1 KAEEAADYLT
11 FHKIKCSYYHA
22 GLQSEI
28 RKKIQ
33 EDFLNDEIQVICA
46 TNAFGMGINK
56 KDIRLIIHYNTPGSI
71 ENYYQEIGR
80 AGRDGKDAYAFLL
93 HDDSDVNIQNY
104 FLSVSH
110 PNKEL
115 IHNVYNAICDHNK
128 IAVGSFNT
136 NDLPINQDYINAY
149 AKMQVT
155 KGLLHSALRHL
166 EQGGY
171 LKFLSE
177 FDRRT
182 AIKFL
187 LEKNRLKSFI
197 KNSTN
202 DNLKNVLLYVLRDFG
217 SEAYEKKTNISI
229 PKAAEEMKLIEE
241 EVVEALTV
249 ADNLGIITFYNTLSK
264 DNVRLIAPRV
274 NPDKLKLDYKK
285 INETY
290 LLLQKKID
298 DMVDFVYT
306 DDCRFKYILNYFGED
321 TKDYSCGKCDKCL
334 NEEGMSFSSTEYI
347 REIILRGLNELGD
360 STETTL
366 IKALRG
372 SNTIGMNKKIPL
384 YGTLANYEKK
394 DIQVVIRELINSN
407 FISKDPITGRDL
419 LLTKKGFKFL
429 EAAGLAD
436 INIIE
441 EPVPYENN
449 LELFNLLREARG
461 RISKKFLQS
470 GYLICP
476 DEILRTIAKE
486 KPETTEEILRIKGF
500 TQRMFNKTGK
510 DFLEIINSLRKEKVV
525 VQSAPRREIPAS
537 IKETYNL
544 LIKGYSLSAIASL
557 RKMSDAVISM
567 QIETIIEYEPTVDI
581 AKLFDG
587 KMWETIMSEIKKGF
601 TDIRELRERLPRD
614 AGYAYIRIAL
624 AKNRFNSASYS
635 LSLQDE
641 K

>member
-1 KAEEAADYLT
+1 
-11 FHKIKCSYYHA
+11 
-22 GLQSEI
+22 
-28 RKKIQ
+28 
-33 EDFLNDEIQVICA
+33 
-46 TNAFGMGINK
+46 
-56 KDIRLIIHYNTPGSI
+56 
-71 ENYYQEIGR
+71 
-80 AGRDGKDAYAFLL
+80 
-93 HDDSDVNIQNY
+93 
-104 FLSVSH
+104 
-110 PNKEL
+110 
-115 IHNVYNAICDHNK
+115 
-128 IAVGSFNT
+128 
-136 NDLPINQDYINAY
+136 
-149 AKMQVT
+149 
-155 KGLLHSALRHL
+155 
-166 EQGGY
+166 
-171 LKFLSE
+171 
-177 FDRRT
+177 
-182 AIKFL
+182 
-187 LEKNRLKSFI
+187 
-197 KNSTN
+197 
-202 DNLKNVLLYVLRDFG
+202 
-217 SEAYEKKTNISI
+217 
-229 PKAAEEMKLIEE
+229 
-241 EVVEALTV
+241 
-249 ADNLGIITFYNTLSK
+249 
-264 DNVRLIAPRV
+264 
-274 NPDKLKLDYKK
+274 
-285 INETY
+285 
-290 LLLQKKID
+290 
-298 DMVDFVYT
+298 
-306 DDCRFKYILNYFGED
+306 
-321 TKDYSCGKCDKCL
+321 
-334 NEEGMSFSSTEYI
+334 
-347 REIILRGLNELGD
+347 
-360 STETTL
+360 
-366 IKALRG
+366 
-372 SNTIGMNKKIPL
+372 IGMNKKIPL

-510 DFLEIINSLRKEKVV
+510 DFLEIINSLRKVKVV
-525 VQSAPRREIPAS
+525 VQSSPKREIPAS

-587 KMWETIMSEIKKGF
+587 KMLETIMSEIRKGYS
-601 TDIRELRERLPRD
+601 DIKELRERLPRE